1 MINTI
6 IFSDEMNKK
15 WIINELFFL
24 TKNNSKSIHTKQ
36 EDLLKRFNKFKK
48 YYHTLNDVK
57 IRNFI
62 HKRISKEPRPTDI
75 KPMTIG
81 AFLFGA
87 SLNNYGALNKKES
100 VLCYESINGNIK
112 HLSSQIWVK
121 IDGKYKK
128 INNNKSEIV
137 HIYVDD
143 DFEYFTSEE
152 IDLLTYNGIKRGNI
166 YKTHY
171 SKHYVYNY
179 FDKKYTIEN
188 PEIMNLN
195 LFPVIKNKI
204 EPIINKIK
212 YDKYDSN
219 KYKIVLLVVIFL
231 VLAIL
236 VYSLVH
242 NNYKYEPTYH

>member
-1 MINTI
+1 M
-6 IFSDEMNKK
+6 DRK
-15 WIINELFFL
+15 WITSELYFL
-24 TKNNSKSIHTKQ
+24 SKNTSKSIYTQ
-36 EDLLKRFNKFKK
+36 QQDLLNRFNKFKN
-48 YYHTLNDVK
+48 YYHNLENKDNF
-57 IRNFI
+57 IRNYI

-100 VLCYESINGNIK
+100 VLCYESINGNLK
-112 HLSSQIWVK
+112 HLSSQIWIK

-143 DFEYFTSEE
+143 DFEYFTLEE

-195 LFPVIKNKI
+195 LFPVIKNMI